1 MALSILSPWGV
12 LTRYPQIESD
22 MGITDDDVL
31 QAIHGLSELR
41 DKVMALVSRM
51 PF

>member
-1 MALSILSPWGV
+1 MGV